1 MREQTRSV
9 LQETTPAAIA
19 EAKALLREASHGAVA
34 VIEPGSGDP
43 LVSRVGLA
51 TLVDGTPLIVVSALA
66 AHSAALAADPRCA
79 LLVGEAGKGE
89 PLAHPRLSVKCRAEA
104 IPPEAAAEARERY
117 LAAHPK
123 AGIYVDLPDFR
134 FWRLVP
140 LTASYNGGFGRAYA
154 IDGAALL
161 G

>member
-9 LQETTPAAIA
+9 LQETTPTAIT
-19 EAKALLREASHGAVA
+19 EAKALLRGANHGALA
-34 VIEPGSGDP
+34 AIEPGSGDP

-51 TLVDGTPLIVVSALA
+51 TLADGAPLIVISALA

-79 LLVGEAGKGE
+79 LLVGDAGKGE
-89 PLAHPRLSVKCRAEA
+89 PLAHPRLSLKCRAVV
-104 IPPEAAAEARERY
+104 IPREAAGEARERY
-117 LAAHPK
+117 LAAHSK

-140 LTASYNGGFGRAYA
+140 LSASFNAGFGRAYV
-154 IDGAALL
+154 IEGRALL